1 MIDCLLG
8 TQVTGVLCE
17 HALPQGTLL
26 HNAAAAAASYQDDAV
41 Q

>member
-26 HNAAAAAASYQDDAV
+26 HDAAAAASYQDDAV